1 MSWKSLKTILV
12 LDYKKRNNCKIFHSS
27 AELIATDSDIIEALK
42 SMHQSTVTKIFKNM
56 LVKIGFS

>member
-42 SMHQSTVTKIFKNM
+42 SNHQSTVTKILKNI

>member
-12 LDYKKRNNCKIFHSS
+12 LDYQKRNNCKIFHSS

-42 SMHQSTVTKIFKNM
+42 SMHQSTVTKILKNM